1 MVFVLKPVN
10 IFNNYFPLFQMIPLN
25 TKLLGAILLFA
36 LITQVSSQEEKK
48 VMRRRKVLPSPAEV
62 FGIRSPEQR
71 QQLEQLQQQQE
82 PEQRQEPEQHY
93 RVKKQMKTPPAIRDG
108 KSTFFFC
115 HNTFL

>member
-1 MVFVLKPVN
+1 
-10 IFNNYFPLFQMIPLN
+10 MIPLN
-25 TKLLGAILLFA
+25 IKLLGAILLLA

-71 QQLEQLQQQQE
+71 QQLEQLQQPEQRQE
-82 PEQRQEPEQHY
+82 PEQRQVPEQHY

-108 KSTFFFC
+108 KSTFFFVVILFC
-115 HNTFL
+115 RKSWPLN